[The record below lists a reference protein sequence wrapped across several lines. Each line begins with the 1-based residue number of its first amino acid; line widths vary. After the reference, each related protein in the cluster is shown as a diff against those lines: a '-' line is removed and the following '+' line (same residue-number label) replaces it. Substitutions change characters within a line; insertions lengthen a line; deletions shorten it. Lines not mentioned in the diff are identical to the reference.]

1 MKKDKENN
9 IIYLDIEDLNRVN
22 NNDSSFKNYNLNNYY
37 DCQKLVG
44 KVIINKKYEVCSQ
57 ILSVNNINDT
67 IPELGLRKGINFL
80 IPVAEGIPQYVTPLE
95 LMTEWELYKGE
106 ED

>member
-1 MKKDKENN
+1 MRKDKENN
-9 IIYLDIEDLNRVN
+9 IIYLDIEDLNCVN

-44 KVIINKKYEVCSQ
+44 KVIINKTYEVCSQ

-67 IPELGLRKGINFL
+67 ISELGLRKGINFL
-80 IPVAEGIPQYVTPLE
+80 IPAVGGILQYVTPLE

-106 ED
+106 EE

>member
-1 MKKDKENN
+1 MRKDKENN

-22 NNDSSFKNYNLNNYY
+22 NNDSSFKDYNLNDYY
-37 DCQKLVG
+37 DCQRLVG
-44 KVIINKKYEVCSQ
+44 KTIVNKTYEVCSQ
-57 ILSVNNINDT
+57 ILSVNNIDDT

-80 IPVAEGIPQYVTPLE
+80 IPVAGGIPQYVTPLE
-95 LMTEWELYKGE
+95 LMTEWKLYDNE